1 MGPILA
7 YRPPALAGRAW
18 AEHATARALWRA
30 PRTLGAALAIC
41 WLSRSAWRRAEDAL
55 FKTRSRE
62 RSGLPQKSY
71 PHSRRIAKPNS
82 CPYSHMLP
90 CSHAPMLPCFP
101 LECPLGRRLHRGP
114 RGSPIAPLVC
124 AVPVVRSI
132 ISLSHTDEAG
142 IPQHN
147 RECFLA
153 GPSLCAARVVDV
165 RRGTHVIVPC
175 TSLCHLT
182 SKSFTG
188 PALGFGV
195 GESAASGGCSSAE
208 DSPSLLAACAV
219 LGLNTVHGTQPCLSP
234 IAAGRRGRA
243 SARLARS
250 VRAGFVVVRS
260 HCTGGVNPTNAFRM
274 HTHTHY

>member
-1 MGPILA
+1 M
-7 YRPPALAGRAW
+7 
-18 AEHATARALWRA
+18 
-30 PRTLGAALAIC
+30 
-41 WLSRSAWRRAEDAL
+41 SA
-55 FKTRSRE
+55 
-62 RSGLPQKSY
+62 LPQKSY
-71 PHSRRIAKPNS
+71 PHSRRIRL
-82 CPYSHMLP
+82 SHCEAQLMAHAPMLP
-90 CSHAPMLPCFP
+90 CSHAPMLPCSP
-101 LECPLGRRLHRGP
+101 LECPLGRRLRRGP
-114 RGSPIAPLVC
+114 RGSPTAPLVC

-153 GPSLCAARVVDV
+153 GPSLCAARVVAV

-188 PALGFGV
+188 PALGLGV
-195 GESAASGGCSSAE
+195 GESAASGGCSTAE
-208 DSPSLLAACAV
+208 DAPSVLAACAV

-243 SARLARS
+243 SVRPGRS
-250 VRAGFVVVRS
+250 VRAGFVVARVVQ
-260 HCTGGVNPTNAFRM
+260 GE
-274 HTHTHY
+274 